1 MNTANPDDVVT
12 LPPTSAPIEADMPTG
27 AIVRRAQ
34 RAAATRAG
42 GIPAQFAHAWAWAAD
57 WVSKNG
63 VTLPPDTNEYRSLRN
78 WFSYQV
84 NAYNKGTLSERSKI
98 LLTQYNIDLSLYRA
112 PNTGRGQLADD
123 AAMILRME
131 ELHAISGSY
140 DMPAEAGEDLIQWQA
155 RLLECFRT
163 RGSSARLRAIEAR
176 LPGLRIGMWLRP
188 DETPIPAQQ
197 LNWWAQAE
205 QFRVATASCQAY
217 AGVVDPRTP
226 APLVVW
232 AFDQRRAFDEGRL
245 SQRQKGELRALGVLP
260 NQDSVRNRERSAAL
274 AKARAAFAAS
284 MGATPTQSRGS
295 TARVKREASRRSISA
310 GAKVVN
316 GSLDW
321 TLPLAMSS
329 KCSLNFPRMVLALG
343 ANSADKRERLFGTGG
358 HRAFHDSVVE
368 LRELHC
374 VQLTNLLGGHP
385 GIGIL
390 EIDAVVLELPGEF
403 LDFHDPP
410 QMNKALSPTPSVE
423 GSVPVAPGSSSSPRS
438 SMPSEA
444 SRTLGWPEGLPGE
457 VGPFAAVAGLPAARV
472 AAAFSRCCLA
482 ASSASLTA
490 AAALANCSPSERAP
504 SA

>member
-63 VTLPPDTNEYRSLRN
+63 VTLPPDTNDYRSLRN

-84 NAYNKGTLSERSKI
+84 NAYNKGTLSERSKA
-98 LLTQYNIDLSLYRA
+98 LLTQYSIDLSLYRA

-131 ELHAISGSY
+131 ELYAISGSY
-140 DMPAEAGEDLIQWQA
+140 DMPAEAGDDLIQWQA

-197 LNWWAQAE
+197 LDWWAQAE

-284 MGATPTQSRGS
+284 MGATPTQSRD
-295 TARVKREASRRSISA
+295 RDLRSFA
-310 GAKVVN
+310 GVC
-316 GSLDW
+316 L
-321 TLPLAMSS
+321 LM
-329 KCSLNFPRMVLALG
+329 RMVQRNAPARDFYPMFGLDPVQLARINTALELLMVPVVALATPHRLG
-343 ANSADKRERLFGTGG
+343 QLRSLYAKHRSDFDVATNVQDLPEGVFGTAAAEQAL
-358 HRAFHDSVVE
+358 RRLANLAFEIRDQI
-368 LRELHC
+368 RELGL
-374 VQLTNLLGGHP
+374 QQ
-385 GIGIL
+385 
-390 EIDAVVLELPGEF
+390 D
-403 LDFHDPP
+403 
-410 QMNKALSPTPSVE
+410 LS
-423 GSVPVAPGSSSSPRS
+423 
-438 SMPSEA
+438 
-444 SRTLGWPEGLPGE
+444 
-457 VGPFAAVAGLPAARV
+457 PAARPAPSPSARV
-472 AAAFSRCCLA
+472 QPVRSQSGLLASAFAFLRPA
-482 ASSASLTA
+482 ASASP
-490 AAALANCSPSERAP
+490 AALAH
-504 SA
+504 